1 SLTINSKDLK
11 TARLYGVPLWSTA
24 KPWTKDGRQTLL
36 LLLEHGAGVTRNS
49 RHASKEQTHEAENS
63 EKPPVVLSSSLEGAW
78 DMLWAGRGSRAVRA
92 ARATRQRS
100 LDELATPAPERR
112 LEAGPR
118 HGLPQGLA
126 AAVGV
131 VRHRQRNNDGEE
143 GEGEEEEEE
152 EEGTPPALVP
162 PTSGGGTRSPL
173 LRGRTSARQFRRR
186 RFQKGRGRR

>member
-24 KPWTKDGRQTLL
+24 KPWTK
-36 LLLEHGAGVTRNS
+36 
-49 RHASKEQTHEAENS
+49 
-63 EKPPVVLSSSLEGAW
+63 KPPVVLSSSLEGAW

-131 VRHRQRNNDGEE
+131 VRHR
-143 GEGEEEEEE
+143 
-152 EEGTPPALVP
+152 A
-162 PTSGGGTRSPL
+162 
-173 LRGRTSARQFRRR
+173 TSAAA
-186 RFQKGRGRR
+186 QKATVDAPSAGDFEKSPGPR

>member
-131 VRHRQRNNDGEE
+131 VRHRQRNNDGE
-143 GEGEEEEEE
+143 
-152 EEGTPPALVP
+152 AQ
-162 PTSGGGTRSPL
+162 RPL
-173 LRGRTSARQFRRR
+173 QHRRR
-186 RFQKGRGRR
+186 RSTHPRPETSRRAQGRGSGSRSAAARTGSGRFLWRSALDWH